1 MNIRTTFGHIA
12 YARSLLAILSA
23 AALVACGP
31 VHLVAKSDIPQP
43 LIAKIPA
50 GVALY
55 VPTEFSEYVH
65 KEERSGTKW
74 QIDIGKAQSETV
86 TRLVN
91 AMFEQVVP
99 VDSVNAGATHA
110 NEIKAILEPSVE
122 EFAFVTPRDAG
133 SPYFAVSIKYRLN
146 VYSPDGK
153 LADSWG
159 FTGYGTAQSEGIIM
173 DDPLIHATSLAMRDA
188 GAKLAVE
195 FREQPMVR
203 DLIPNAEPAASAAA
217 VTNPGADA
225 SKPSVAATP
234 QTSVQDSSALP
245 AASEATPNSPIS
257 AGASSQNPPT
267 QNPPTQDTAQQNNS
281 SPPANNSET
290 AAPVPQ
296 NQ

>member
-1 MNIRTTFGHIA
+1 M
-12 YARSLLAILSA
+12 
-23 AALVACGP
+23 
-31 VHLVAKSDIPQP
+31 
-43 LIAKIPA
+43 PA

-55 VPTEFSEYVH
+55 VPTEFSQYVH

-74 QIDIGKAQSETV
+74 QIEIGKAQTETV

-99 VDSVNAGATHA
+99 VDSVNAGASHA
-110 NEIKAILEPSVE
+110 SEIKAILEPSVE

-159 FTGYGTAQSEGIIM
+159 FTGYGTAQSQGVIM
-173 DDPLIHATSLAMRDA
+173 DDPLIQATSLAMRDA

-203 DLIPNAEPAASAAA
+203 DLMPNAESPNTAAGLPNATSQIA
-217 VTNPGADA
+217 
-225 SKPSVAATP
+225 KPSVETTP
-234 QTSVQDSSALP
+234 AKENEP
-245 AASEATPNSPIS
+245 AENS
-257 AGASSQNPPT
+257 
-267 QNPPTQDTAQQNNS
+267 TAH
-281 SPPANNSET
+281 
-290 AAPVPQ
+290 
-296 NQ
+296 

>member
-1 MNIRTTFGHIA
+1 LNITNTFRPM
-12 YARSLLAILSA
+12 ARARVYLLLLSS

-31 VHLVAKSDIPQP
+31 VHLVARSDIPQP
-43 LIAKIPA
+43 LIAKMPA

-55 VPTEFSEYVH
+55 VPTEFSQYVH

-74 QIDIGKAQSETV
+74 QIEIGKAQTETV

-91 AMFEQVVP
+91 AMFEQVVS

-159 FTGYGTAQSEGIIM
+159 FTGYGTAQSQGVIM
-173 DDPLIHATSLAMRDA
+173 DDPLIQATSLAMRDA

-203 DLIPNAEPAASAAA
+203 DLMPNAQSPNTAAGLPNAGSQVAKPSAETTPAKENEPAE
-217 VTNPGADA
+217 N
-225 SKPSVAATP
+225 
-234 QTSVQDSSALP
+234 SSAQG
-245 AASEATPNSPIS
+245 AASGPSDTPPSEATTP
-257 AGASSQNPPT
+257 
-267 QNPPTQDTAQQNNS
+267 
-281 SPPANNSET
+281 SEQ
-290 AAPVPQ
+290 AAPSKDSQRGATTSPSDGSSTSQPVPP

>member
-1 MNIRTTFGHIA
+1 M
-12 YARSLLAILSA
+12 LSA
-23 AALVACGP
+23 ATLAACGP

-43 LIAKIPA
+43 LIQKLPA

-55 VPTEFSEYVH
+55 VPTEFSQYVH

-74 QIDIGKAQSETV
+74 QIELGKAQTETV
-86 TRLVN
+86 TRLIN
-91 AMFEQVVP
+91 AMFEQVIP
-99 VDSVNAGATHA
+99 VDSVNAATTHA

-159 FTGYGTAQSEGIIM
+159 FTGYGTAQAQGVIM

-203 DLIPNAEPAASAAA
+203 DLIPNADPESATAVVSKPAADAPKTNDAPATSENTTEGSSTQSSSTQSSSTQSAPTQSSSEPVATASPNADSGQPTTTSPPVNDNGEQKNAAA
-217 VTNPGADA
+217 PTDA
-225 SKPSVAATP
+225 T
-234 QTSVQDSSALP
+234 
-245 AASEATPNSPIS
+245 
-257 AGASSQNPPT
+257 
-267 QNPPTQDTAQQNNS
+267 DTAQPA
-281 SPPANNSET
+281 PP
-290 AAPVPQ
+290 

>member
-1 MNIRTTFGHIA
+1 MRTC
-12 YARSLLAILSA
+12 LLILVS

-31 VHLVAKSDIPQP
+31 VHLVAKSNIPQP
-43 LIAKIPA
+43 LIAKVPA

-55 VPTEFSEYVH
+55 VPTEFSQYVH

-74 QIDIGKAQSETV
+74 QIDIGQAQTDTI

-99 VDSVNAGATHA
+99 VDSVNAGAAHA

-159 FTGYGTAQSEGIIM
+159 FTGYGTAQSQGIIM
-173 DDPLIHATSLAMRDA
+173 DDPLIQATALAMRDA
-188 GAKLAVE
+188 GAKFAVE
-195 FREQPMVR
+195 FRDQPMVR
-203 DLIPNAEPAASAAA
+203 DLIPNVGPADSTA
-217 VTNPGADA
+217 T
-225 SKPSVAATP
+225 AATP
-234 QTSVQDSSALP
+234 PVP
-245 AASEATPNSPIS
+245 AKPGVEATPTNQDAQTQDASGHSATSVPDPANSTPS
-257 AGASSQNPPT
+257 QTSGPSSQT
-267 QNPPTQDTAQQNNS
+267 VA
-281 SPPANNSET
+281 PANENTQPSS
-290 AAPVPQ
+290 AATPTDTSSTQSVPQ